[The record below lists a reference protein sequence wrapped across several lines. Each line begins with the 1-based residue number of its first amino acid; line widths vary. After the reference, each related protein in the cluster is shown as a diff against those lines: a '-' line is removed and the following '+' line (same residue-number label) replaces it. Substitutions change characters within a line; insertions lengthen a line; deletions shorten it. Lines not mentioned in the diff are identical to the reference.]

1 MLVRRR
7 RLYGPAPQ
15 VRRRKG
21 YPAHRVRP
29 PGTPTGR
36 PWYPSLHER
45 HARSGAGRHIE
56 TDAALPEGAEVVVVT
71 AGDEEPFDLDDAQL
85 AELEA
90 RMAEADRGQVE
101 PAAAVLERLRRT
113 R

>member
-1 MLVRRR
+1 M
-7 RLYGPAPQ
+7 GAW
-15 VRRRKG
+15 
-21 YPAHRVRP
+21 YPVVMNAMRGRVR
-29 PGTPTGR
+29 GG
-36 PWYPSLHER
+36 
-45 HARSGAGRHIE
+45 HIE
-56 TDAALPEGAEVVVVT
+56 TDAALPEGAEVVVLT

-101 PAAAVLERLRRT
+101 PAAAVLKRLRRT

>member
-1 MLVRRR
+1 MR
-7 RLYGPAPQ
+7 G
-15 VRRRKG
+15 
-21 YPAHRVRP
+21 RVR
-29 PGTPTGR
+29 GG
-36 PWYPSLHER
+36 HV
-45 HARSGAGRHIE
+45 E
-56 TDAALPEGAEVVVVT
+56 TDVALPEGVEVVVLT

-101 PAAAVLERLRRT
+101 PAAAVLERLRRA